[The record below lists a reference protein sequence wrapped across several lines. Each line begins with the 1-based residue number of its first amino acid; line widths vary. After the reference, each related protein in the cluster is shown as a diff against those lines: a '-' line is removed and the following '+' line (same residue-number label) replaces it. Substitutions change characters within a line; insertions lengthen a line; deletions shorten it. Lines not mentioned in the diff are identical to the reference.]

1 MENEPS
7 LAKRIP
13 VLLWMASYQQ
23 TNNNFFYER
32 ALQDAILSKDSN
44 LIFLVIMKFLK
55 SDMEENYKFGILSQN
70 IIT

>member
-1 MENEPS
+1 
-7 LAKRIP
+7 
-13 VLLWMASYQQ
+13 MASYQQ